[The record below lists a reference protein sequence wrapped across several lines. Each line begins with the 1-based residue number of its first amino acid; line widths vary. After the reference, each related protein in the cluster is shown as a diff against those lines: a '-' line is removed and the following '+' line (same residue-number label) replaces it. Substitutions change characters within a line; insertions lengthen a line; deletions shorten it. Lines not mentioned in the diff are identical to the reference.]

1 MAGRIRQG
9 LTEPDRR
16 ARVLDVLIA
25 ACTTGIEIGVMID
38 RWPDWTWTAIALSAL
53 AGGALVFRRRA
64 PVVVLVLTTALAGL
78 VVLLSGAGGVARG
91 APPVVALFTL
101 GERKTWRVA
110 LLGLVPAAVLL
121 FAWSI
126 TSPVVCVMAVLTG
139 RYLQMR
145 RRYVSTLEER
155 TAYLERER
163 AQLDQIAMQRERA
176 AVAREL
182 HDLVG
187 HTVTVMLL
195 GVRGARDVLRT
206 APDEADDTLR
216 RVEESGE
223 QSLAELR
230 RIVTVL
236 RDVDTPTASAPLR
249 PAPSLKQ
256 VDELVTT
263 FRDLGLPIRLD
274 IDGALRP
281 LPDGVELAAYRILEE
296 ALTNVL
302 KHSRATEVLVQLR
315 YGPEELEVRVDNDGQ
330 PRLAPETVPAR
341 GHGIIGM
348 QERAAAHDGQVTA
361 DVRPGGGFRVRARL
375 PIGATV

>member
-1 MAGRIRQG
+1 MALFTVGERK
-9 LTEPDRR
+9 PW
-16 ARVLDVLIA
+16 RVA
-25 ACTTGIEIGVMID
+25 
-38 RWPDWTWTAIALSAL
+38 
-53 AGGALVFRRRA
+53 
-64 PVVVLVLTTALAGL
+64 VLVL
-78 VVLLSGAGGVARG
+78 
-91 APPVVALFTL
+91 
-101 GERKTWRVA
+101 
-110 LLGLVPAAVLL
+110 VPTAVLL

-126 TSPVVCVMAVLTG
+126 TSPVVCVVAVLTG
-139 RYLQMR
+139 AFLQMR
-145 RRYVSTLEER
+145 RRYVSTLKER

-163 AQLDQIAMQRERA
+163 AQLDQIAVQRERA
-176 AVAREL
+176 AIARDL

-236 RDVDTPTASAPLR
+236 RDVETPTAPPSLR
-249 PAPSLKQ
+249 PAPSLQQ
-256 VDELVTT
+256 VEELVAT

-274 IDGALRP
+274 VDGALRP
-281 LPDGVELAAYRILEE
+281 LPDDVELAAYRILEE

-302 KHSRATEVLVQLR
+302 KHSRATEVRVLLR
-315 YGPEELEVRVDNDGQ
+315 YGPEELEVRVDDDGE
-330 PRLAPETVPAR
+330 PRLAPETVRAR

-361 DVRPGGGFRVRARL
+361 DVRPGGGFQVRALL
-375 PIGATV
+375 PIGATA